1 VGQSWDIG
9 RFIKTLVYFDSI
21 PPIRCIKSMFF
32 STPPLPPPLPLANLL
47 FDFRQSNMA
56 INQIWGVLDDV
67 VMGGASASQIQ
78 QSSSGLVFK
87 GVVSTANSGG
97 FASVRTRNFQPPLN
111 LSQFRGLSL
120 HLQGDG
126 NRYKFLIRDEN
137 TWDSLAYSYSFST
150 TAQEWATVRIPFDQ
164 LIPVFRAKTVKTA
177 APLDTSRI
185 QSLQLM
191 LSKFEYDGNLN
202 PQFTPGQFQL
212 LLESIHLY

>member
-1 VGQSWDIG
+1 MV
-9 RFIKTLVYFDSI
+9 
-21 PPIRCIKSMFF
+21 
-32 STPPLPPPLPLANLL
+32 
-47 FDFRQSNMA
+47 
-56 INQIWGVLDDV
+56 
-67 VMGGASASQIQ
+67 GASASQIQ

-120 HLQGDG
+120 RLQGDG

-137 TWDSLAYSYSFST
+137 TWDSLAYSYSVST